1 LSASLPV
8 LRTIIRVPGGSRVEV
23 LSPQSYWPHFESGS
37 FPCSFHPGTPSTSNA
52 SERAMAQMRAKTHN
66 LWSLEDEG
74 AWDDSR
80 NIGAYLASSHLCYH
94 KEFLESTNLQQSG
107 RTLDKTP
114 ILRQRACCL
123 HFVEVDTCQA
133 TQTVYPRQSPSQATS
148 SGAKLFR
155 VRKLE
160 RHSKDG

>member
-1 LSASLPV
+1 
-8 LRTIIRVPGGSRVEV
+8 
-23 LSPQSYWPHFESGS
+23 
-37 FPCSFHPGTPSTSNA
+37 
-52 SERAMAQMRAKTHN
+52 MAQMRAKTHN

-80 NIGAYLASSHLCYH
+80 NIGAYLASSHLCHH
-94 KEFLESTNLQQSG
+94 KGFLESTNLQQSG